1 MTGSLKAI
9 QEEGEGIISTD
20 LVINKERVRVIS
32 IYGEQGRKNLE
43 EKMEGCIKEGEERN
57 LIMEGNLNIR
67 IVDGNKGRRGGEM

>member
-32 IYGEQGRKNLE
+32 RFFLE
-43 EKMEGCIKEGEERN
+43 
-57 LIMEGNLNIR
+57 
-67 IVDGNKGRRGGEM
+67 NKGEKIWKKRWKDV